1 MLMCFSDARA
11 HLSIVHG
18 HRYALV
24 LLAASAIGPEVVWSF
39 SAAIQSAGRDS
50 RTHQKSGGKR
60 SRKPNSKQ
68 AKGASCAPILYHVTS
83 AIANVATLLDESA
96 HALLVKDGALLPLVA
111 LMANHAMHDGD
122 VRVCQFAM
130 RAVCA
135 VSESISHRMAI
146 ADAGAI
152 RSVLSCQQNR

>member
-1 MLMCFSDARA
+1 MGSDRGRHFQRYLPSLPLTRA
-11 HLSIVHG
+11 

-39 SAAIQSAGRDS
+39 SAAMESGSGDS
-50 RTHQKSGGKR
+50 RLHRQGGGKR
-60 SRKPNSKQ
+60 QRNKQ
-68 AKGASCAPILYHVTS
+68 PKGSSCAPILYHVTS
-83 AIANVATLLDESA
+83 AIANVATLLGESA
-96 HALLVKDGALLPLVA
+96 HSLLVKDGALLPLVA

-135 VSESISHRMAI
+135 VSESISHRLAI
-146 ADAGAI
+146 ANAGAI
-152 RSVLSCQQNR
+152 RSVFFVIF